1 MTVQE
6 LIDTLQQVEDK
17 TLPVTIDTQ
26 SGYDSVENVEVDSL
40 YECEKY
46 GWVNS
51 STRRFRKVV
60 LLTE

>member
-6 LIDTLQQVEDK
+6 LIDSLQQIKDK
-17 TLPVTIDTQ
+17 TLPVTIDAQ
-26 SGYDSVENVEVDSL
+26 SGYDSVENVEIDSF

-46 GWVNS
+46 GWINS
-51 STRRFRKVV
+51 NNKGVRKVI